1 MDPLYT
7 IKAFYL
13 MLGRRMRHIRD
24 FGIPVDL
31 YFSSLNLHASLTDC
45 ETNS

>member
-1 MDPLYT
+1 MDPRYT
-7 IKAFYL
+7 MEAFY
-13 MLGRRMRHIRD
+13 LGRRMRHIRD

-31 YFSSLNLHASLTDC
+31 YLSPLNLHASLTDC